1 MPSSNIKPESLIVD
15 ISAAALVPALT
26 TLAAALI
33 AGGIAHSNLII
44 SKEAKTSEFRQA
56 WIDALRAELATFFA
70 STRTMARAAQE
81 ARAYH
86 AQEDSK
92 LREANAKFHI
102 RAEKITEIRHAVADT
117 FYKIKLRL
125 NPQEPDHVQLLNQ
138 LEALAAAQ
146 NAYLANADA
155 AIDSIFQAAEDA
167 ADQAA
172 RVLKEEWERVK
183 VGEPAYRRALQ
194 SSSSLLLAVVV
205 ILMGLIAVIFF
216 GDGPKKPVAAAKPV
230 ASIAAPSVPSKPA
243 PASK

>member
-1 MPSSNIKPESLIVD
+1 VD

-56 WIDALRAELATFFA
+56 WIDALRAELAIFFA

-92 LREANAKFHI
+92 LREVNAKFHI
-102 RAEKITEIRHAVADT
+102 SGEKITEIRHAVADT

-138 LEALAAAQ
+138 LEALAAIQ

-155 AIDSIFQAAEDA
+155 DIESIFQVAQDA

-172 RVLKEEWERVK
+172 RVLKGEWKRVK
-183 VGEPAYRRALQ
+183 VGEPVYRRALQ
-194 SSSSLLLAVVV
+194 SSSSLLLAMVV
-205 ILMGLIAVIFF
+205 ILVGLIAVIFF
-216 GDGPKKPVAAAKPV
+216 GDGPAKPNTSAKPV
-230 ASIAAPSVPSKPA
+230 ASAAAPLAPTKPV